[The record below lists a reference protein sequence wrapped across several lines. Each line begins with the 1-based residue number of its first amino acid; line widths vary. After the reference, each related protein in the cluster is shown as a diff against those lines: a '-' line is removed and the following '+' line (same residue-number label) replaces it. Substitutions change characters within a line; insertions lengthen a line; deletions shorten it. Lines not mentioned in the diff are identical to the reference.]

1 MEWEKIVANDATDKD
16 LISKIY
22 KQFIQLNDKKKT
34 NNPTEKWVEDLN
46 RHFSKEDVQMVNRHE
61 KCSMSLIT
69 REMKIKTTIRYHLT
83 PARMAFINKS
93 TNNQC

>member
-1 MEWEKIVANDATDKD
+1 MGHNQTYKILNRKETINKTKRSSMEWEKIVANDATDKD

-46 RHFSKEDVQMVNRHE
+46 RHFSKENMDGQ
-61 KCSMSLIT
+61 
-69 REMKIKTTIRYHLT
+69 
-83 PARMAFINKS
+83 
-93 TNNQC
+93 